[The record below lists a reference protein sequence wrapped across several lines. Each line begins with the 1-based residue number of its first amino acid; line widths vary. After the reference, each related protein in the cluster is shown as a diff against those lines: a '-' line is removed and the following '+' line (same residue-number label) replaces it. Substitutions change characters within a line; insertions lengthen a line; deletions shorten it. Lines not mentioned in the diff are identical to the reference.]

1 MRNNYDPVTYRKAMR
16 MALDNQ
22 YLTEE
27 WELKQCAKAMYH
39 AMKWDEST
47 REIKKDN
54 VKDNDTT
61 GTMILLI

>member
-16 MALDNQ
+16 MALNNQ

-27 WELKQCAKAMYH
+27 WEVKQCTKAMYH

-47 REIKKDN
+47 RESTSRTLVESSDSTADKI
-54 VKDNDTT
+54 
-61 GTMILLI
+61 